1 MNKKIEDITNGVNFR
16 TVKKKDN
23 ITIQIDERLMP
34 HYEISKTRKM
44 PEFKVGDEVVGV
56 EHPKY
61 GNKPF
66 EGVAK
71 ITSVLESKG
80 DKQWYWFELYE
91 PKGKTTGMVSEDE
104 LINVKDT
111 PLPTG
116 LSEVKHGTS

>member
-1 MNKKIEDITNGVNFR
+1 MYKSDEDKMMRDPKLKWSEPSV
-16 TVKKKDN
+16 
-23 ITIQIDERLMP
+23 
-34 HYEISKTRKM
+34 ISKTKKM
-44 PEFKVGDEVVGV
+44 PEFKIGDEVVGV

-80 DKQWYWFELYE
+80 DKQWYWFELHE

-116 LSEVKHGTS
+116 LSEVNHG